1 MNMEDSESELG
12 IKMAIT
18 ESGKKSNWQVNFA
31 QVSGIIIIALVG
43 VFLQEVFRF
52 GNGVILWLLF
62 ASIFVTGK
70 MLLGGQ
76 AMAGNVQSDILL
88 AIHKELKKKNA

>member
-1 MNMEDSESELG
+1 MNEDAESELG

-18 ESGKKSNWQVNFA
+18 KSGEKSNWQVHFA
-31 QVSGIIIIALVG
+31 QVSGIIIIALIG

-76 AMAGNVQSDILL
+76 AMSGNVQSDILL
-88 AIHKELKKKNA
+88 AIYRELKNKNA

>member
-1 MNMEDSESELG
+1 MNMEDAESELG

-18 ESGKKSNWQVNFA
+18 ESGKKSNWQVHFA

-88 AIHKELKKKNA
+88 AIHKELKKTNA

>member
-1 MNMEDSESELG
+1 MNMEDAESELG

-88 AIHKELKKKNA
+88 AIHKELKKTNA